1 MLFKTLLLLVGLTAV
16 SAFSCGT
23 PKWSHTGYS
32 TTDGFF
38 HFKTTYIVEFSLQCD
53 SPIRD
58 ASFYAV
64 INGKT
69 YQVAQSE
76 ETSKFQV
83 SWQLEHAESGS
94 QTFDIHIYDDE
105 KYAAYQRD
113 GASTQPLFTIQHYHP
128 GLSYNR
134 FFYAESFITVVAL
147 AAVYYAYTLRGQLK
161 A

>member
-1 MLFKTLLLLVGLTAV
+1 MLLNTVLLLAGLTAV

-53 SPIRD
+53 APLRD
-58 ASFYAV
+58 ATFYAV

-83 SWQLEHAESGS
+83 SWQQEHSDSGS

-105 KYAAYQRD
+105 KYASYQRD
-113 GASTQPLFTIQHYHP
+113 ASTQPLFTIQQYHS
-128 GLSYNR
+128 GIAYNR
-134 FFYAESFITVVAL
+134 FFYAESFITIASL
-147 AAVYYAYTLRGQLK
+147 AVLYYAFTLRAQLK
-161 A
+161 P